1 MPNAT
6 ASTKSI
12 PEKLQIKSGRS
23 VIFINKPAAYDKTM
37 GRLPVGVEIADNA
50 SKSIDVIQIFADS
63 KKQLEKELPKWKK
76 VVAAKGM
83 IWVTYP
89 KGTSKIETD
98 INRDIIAAYAET
110 IGLEGVAIVAI
121 DEDWSALRLKVVS

>member
-12 PEKLQIKSGRS
+12 PEKLQMKSGRS
-23 VIFINKPAAYDKTM
+23 VIFVNKPATYEKTL
-37 GRLPVGVEIADNA
+37 GRLPAGVAIADPSDN
-50 SKSIDVIQIFADS
+50 SIDIIQIFAAS
-63 KKQLEKELPKWKK
+63 KQQLEKELAKWKK
-76 VVAAKGM
+76 VVAPKGM

-89 KGTSKIETD
+89 KGTSKMKSD

-121 DEDWSALRLKVVS
+121 DDDWSALRLKIVS

>member
-12 PEKLQIKSGRS
+12 PEKLQMKSGRS
-23 VIFINKPAAYDKTM
+23 VIFVNKPAAYDKTM
-37 GRLPVGVEIADNA
+37 GRLPAGVEIADSS
-50 SKSIDVIQIFADS
+50 SKSIDIIQVFADS
-63 KKQLEKELPKWKK
+63 KEQLEKELPRWKN
-76 VVAAKGM
+76 VVAPKGM

-89 KGTSKIETD
+89 KGTSKMKTD

-121 DEDWSALRLKVVS
+121 DDDWSALRLKVVE

>member
-12 PEKLQIKSGRS
+12 PEKLQMKSGRS
-23 VIFINKPAAYDKTM
+23 VIFVNKPAAYDKTM
-37 GRLPVGVEIADNA
+37 GRLPAGVEVADSS
-50 SKSIDVIQIFADS
+50 SKSIDIIQIFADS
-63 KKQLEKELPKWKK
+63 KQQLEKELPKWKK
-76 VVAAKGM
+76 VVAPKGM

-89 KGTSKIETD
+89 KGTSKIKTD

-121 DEDWSALRLKVVS
+121 DDDWSALRLKVVE

>member
-23 VIFINKPAAYDKTM
+23 VIFINKPATYDKTM
-37 GRLPVGVEIADNA
+37 GRLPAGVEIADNA

-121 DEDWSALRLKVVS
+121 DEDWSALRLKVVE